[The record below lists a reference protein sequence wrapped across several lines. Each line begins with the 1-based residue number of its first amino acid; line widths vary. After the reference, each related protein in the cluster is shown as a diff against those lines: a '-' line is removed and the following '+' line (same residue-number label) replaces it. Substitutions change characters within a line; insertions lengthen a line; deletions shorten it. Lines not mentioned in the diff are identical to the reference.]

1 MHCES
6 EIAPRGAPLPGKVLA
21 RPLIKKQQRADRIAG
36 DFGGYAGVLAEVRS
50 VVPCHAAAC
59 FLNSGLQEPAA
70 SRRDAGSRSRYRSV
84 TKKYNCSIRAAVGC
98 ALHWRPA
105 PLRGLT
111 CLAKSIRHR
120 NRSGNNQLRARLCAA
135 RAGDPREQPPV
146 GLFEIPQ
153 LVNPGEVRDEPLLPS
168 FLYLP
173 GPPIFPPDPLR
184 CRGTSSP
191 QFVVGALAQKRG
203 AEVANRLVS
212 SAKSWLSHAGVDRT
226 APILPL
232 NAPEGVAKIS
242 PVEASRRYLEHLR
255 QAWDSKM
262 PDAPFSRQQ
271 VLVTVPASF
280 DAVARE
286 LTLKAAEEAGYKNLL
301 LLEEPQAAFYAWIER
316 HPDWRERVAVG
327 DLILVVD
334 IGGGTTDFTLIAV
347 TEQAGE
353 LALERVAVGE
363 HILLGGDNIDL
374 ALARHIEQQLGAKGT
389 KLEAMQLHALWQ
401 QCRLAKERLLAKDN
415 KKREEPVTILGRGTG
430 LVGGTIKTKLA
441 AEDVE
446 RLLEQG
452 FLPAVSSHD
461 MPQRR
466 KMGLAEIGLPYA
478 ADAAITR
485 HLARFL
491 RQQAA
496 QSEHGSVRR
505 GPADW
510 LRPRTCLFNGG
521 VLRSGLVRQ
530 RILDV
535 LNGWLA
541 EEGLGPP
548 CSAAGRRFDARRGSR
563 RGLLWT
569 GSEGPRCADSRR
581 SAAHLLRR
589 HRKLAARGSRHA
601 HSSEGAHGGAVW
613 DGGRQLH
620 RSARPRIR
628 VDCRRAGGVPLLSV
642 GRAQERR
649 GGRHAGRHRRGTRR
663 AFAGGSDSGRRRAR
677 GCRRAGEFVPV
688 TLETVVTET
697 GMLQLWSV
705 ARDGRRWKLEFNV
718 REKVKVSPRKQTETE
733 TQVPIRR

>member
-1 MHCES
+1 
-6 EIAPRGAPLPGKVLA
+6 
-21 RPLIKKQQRADRIAG
+21 
-36 DFGGYAGVLAEVRS
+36 
-50 VVPCHAAAC
+50 
-59 FLNSGLQEPAA
+59 LQNQYVIGI
-70 SRRDAGSRSRYRSV
+70 DLG
-84 TKKYNCSIRAAVGC
+84 TTNC
-98 ALHWRPA
+98 ALA
-105 PLRGLT
+105 FALRGD
-111 CLAKSIRHR
+111 AV
-120 NRSGNNQLRARLCAA
+120 
-135 RAGDPREQPPV
+135 REQPEV
-146 GLFEIPQ
+146 TLFDVPQ

-173 GPPIFPPDPLR
+173 GPADFPAGSIALPWDD
-184 CRGTSSP
+184 SS

-203 AEVANRLVS
+203 AEVANRLVA

-226 APILPL
+226 APILPFT
-232 NAPEGVAKIS
+232 APEGVARIS
-242 PVEASRRYLEHLR
+242 PLEASRRYLEHLR

-262 PDAPFSRQQ
+262 PDAPFVEQQ

-286 LTLKAAEEAGYKNLL
+286 LTLKAAEQAGYQNLL

-316 HPDWRERVAVG
+316 HSDWRERVAVG

-347 TEQAGE
+347 TEQSGE

-374 ALARHIEQQLGAKGT
+374 ALARHLEQQLVSKGT
-389 KLEAMQLHALWQ
+389 KLDSMQLHALWQ
-401 QCRLAKERLLAKDN
+401 QCRIAKERLLAGES

-446 RLLEQG
+446 RILEEG

-461 MPQRR
+461 LPQRR

-505 GPADW
+505 GASGLAAP
-510 LRPRTCLFNGG
+510 THVLFNGG
-521 VLRSGLVRQ
+521 VLRANVVRK
-530 RILDV
+530 RILGV

-541 EEGLGPP
+541 EEGLGKVAPLLGEDLMH
-548 CSAAGRRFDARRGSR
+548 SVARGAAYYGLARAGRG
-563 RGLLWT
+563 
-569 GSEGPRCADSRR
+569 
-581 SAAHLLRR
+581 
-589 HRKLAARGSRHA
+589 
-601 HSSEGAHGGAVW
+601 V
-613 DGGRQLH
+613 
-620 RSARPRIR
+620 RIR
-628 VDCRRAGGVPLLSV
+628 GGVPRTYYVGIESSMPAVPGMRTPLKALTVAPFGMEEGTSADLRGREFGLVVGEPAEFRFFQSAVRKNDPAGALLDDTGDELEELSPV
-642 GRAQERR
+642 EVTLGAASQ
-649 GGRHAGRHRRGTRR
+649 
-663 AFAGGSDSGRRRAR
+663 
-677 GCRRAGEFVPV
+677 AGEAESNAGQFVPV

-718 REKVKVSPRKQTETE
+718 REKVGSS
-733 TQVPIRR
+733 

>member
-1 MHCES
+1 MQS
-6 EIAPRGAPLPGKVLA
+6 LPRLPSQYVIGIDL
-21 RPLIKKQQRADRIAG
+21 G
-36 DFGGYAGVLAEVRS
+36 TT
-50 VVPCHAAAC
+50 
-59 FLNSGLQEPAA
+59 N
-70 SRRDAGSRSRYRSV
+70 
-84 TKKYNCSIRAAVGC
+84 C
-98 ALHWRPA
+98 ALAYA
-105 PLRGLT
+105 PEG
-111 CLAKSIRHR
+111 
-120 NRSGNNQLRARLCAA
+120 
-135 RAGDPREQPPV
+135 GDHTSEQPPV
-146 GLFEIPQ
+146 ALFEVPQ
-153 LVNPGEVRDEPLLPS
+153 LVNPGEVREEPLLPS

-173 GPPIFPPDPLR
+173 GSSDFPAGSIALPWEPE
-184 CRGTSSP
+184 P
-191 QFVVGALAQKRG
+191 EFVVGALAQKRG
-203 AEVANRLVS
+203 AEVASRLVS
-212 SAKSWLSHAGVDRT
+212 SAKSWLSHPGVDRT

-232 NAPEGVAKIS
+232 NAPEGVAKVS

-255 QAWDSKM
+255 EAWDSKM
-262 PDAPFSRQQ
+262 PDAPFSEQQ

-374 ALARHIEQQLGAKGT
+374 ALARHLEQQLVAKGT
-389 KLEAMQLHALWQ
+389 KLDAMQLHALWQ

-466 KMGLAEIGLPYA
+466 KMGFAEIGLPYA
-478 ADAAITR
+478 SDAAITR

-505 GPADW
+505 GASGLAAP
-510 LRPRTCLFNGG
+510 THVLFNGG
-521 VLRSGLVRQ
+521 VLRSRLVRE
-530 RILDV
+530 RVLDV

-541 EEGLGPP
+541 EEGMGAVKPLLGEDLMH
-548 CSAAGRRFDARRGSR
+548 AV
-563 RGLLWT
+563 
-569 GSEGPRCADSRR
+569 
-581 SAAHLLRR
+581 
-589 HRKLAARGSRHA
+589 ARGAAYYGLARK
-601 HSSEGAHGGAVW
+601 
-613 DGGRQLH
+613 GRGV
-620 RSARPRIR
+620 RIR
-628 VDCRRAGGVPLLSV
+628 GGVPRTYYVGIESSLPAVPGMRVPVKALTVAPFGMEEGTSIDLRGREFGLIVGEPAEFRFFQSAVRKNDAAGNMLDDVGEELEELSPV
-642 GRAQERR
+642 EVTLGA
-649 GGRHAGRHRRGTRR
+649 AGQ
-663 AFAGGSDSGRRRAR
+663 AGDAAGQ
-677 GCRRAGEFVPV
+677 AGEFVPV

-718 REKVKVSPRKQTETE
+718 REKVHTEA
-733 TQVPIRR
+733 V